1 MGASVATGVPTVGDS
16 SVDAPGFPGSLV
28 SHTPHNG
35 IATSSQMQAQHLVFV
50 ESLGLPFG
58 LPGYT
63 YGTSPLV
70 TNGPSSNKT
79 YGLSPFCQLN

>member
-35 IATSSQMQAQHLVFV
+35 IATSSHILAKQLVCV
-50 ESLGLPFG
+50 ESLGLLWG
-58 LPGYT
+58 LPGYSYET
-63 YGTSPLV
+63 
-70 TNGPSSNKT
+70 
-79 YGLSPFCQLN
+79 